1 MVQES
6 SPVHISEI
14 LPGILSQLKDTSKA
28 KTSRVFKGAA
38 QFSTT
43 PVSAR
48 SPDRESELT
57 VLFGILTE
65 RRKWFATVLQAISL
79 MELPGTEYLKLYVQD
94 MRRRN
99 CKPGSIVS
107 AVHVLKHFLSFLS
120 SLGRKEIEEVT
131 RADLEAFVE
140 HEQDRGLKIRSV
152 RTYLSHAHAF
162 LNFLI
167 EEEILSAEI
176 LRKRIWLKLPQ
187 HLPRAIDP
195 DDVERLL
202 SVITHSRDRALILV
216 LLRTGMRIGELLE
229 TKPSDVNLKE
239 RTITIWQGVKNR
251 RARVVYFSDDARDAL
266 RAWLK
271 HRDATKAYLFYP
283 EWGDRM
289 SYGGARWIFVKYL
302 REAGLTHRGYTLHC
316 LRHTFASE
324 MLNAGMRLESL
335 QQILGH
341 DCIEMTRRYARLTD
355 KTRREEYFR
364 AMEKIER
371 GEIYGSYRLDSELQK
386 VLKEKELLGS
396 YYKELSPQP

>member
-1 MVQES
+1 MVHETI
-6 SPVHISEI
+6 PVHISEI
-14 LPGILSQLKDTSKA
+14 LPDILSQLKQTSKV
-28 KTSRVFKGAA
+28 KSSPEFKGAA
-38 QFSTT
+38 KFSI
-43 PVSAR
+43 PR
-48 SPDRESELT
+48 LSPPPPGRESELT

-65 RRKWFATVLQAISL
+65 KRKWFAAVLQAISL
-79 MELPGTEYLKLYVQD
+79 MELPGTEYLKLYLQD
-94 MRRRN
+94 MHRRN
-99 CKPGSIVS
+99 CKPVSILS
-107 AVHVLKHFLSFLS
+107 AAHVLKHFLGFLS
-120 SLGRKEIEEVT
+120 SLGRKKIEEVT

-140 HEQDRGLKIRSV
+140 HEQDRGLKIRTV

-187 HLPRAIDP
+187 NLPRAIDP
-195 DDVERLL
+195 DEVERLL
-202 SVITHSRDRALILV
+202 AIRAHSRDRALILV
-216 LLRTGMRIGELLE
+216 LLRTGMRIGELLR
-229 TKPSDVNLKE
+229 TKVSDVNLKE

-266 RAWLK
+266 RQWLK
-271 HRDATKAYLFYP
+271 QRDASKPNLFYSQY
-283 EWGDRM
+283 GDRLT
-289 SYGGARWIFVKYL
+289 YGGARLIFKKYL
-302 REAGLTHRGYTLHC
+302 SKAGLAESPYTVHC

-364 AMEKIER
+364 AMAKIER
-371 GEIYGSYRLDSELQK
+371 GEIDGSYRLDSELQK

-396 YYKELSPQP
+396 YHKELSPQP

>member
-1 MVQES
+1 MTHETT
-6 SPVHISEI
+6 PVHISEI
-14 LPGILSQLKDTSKA
+14 LPDIVSHLKHRSQVKPPPAIKEEAQLSVA
-28 KTSRVFKGAA
+28 G
-38 QFSTT
+38 
-43 PVSAR
+43 VSPA
-48 SPDRESELT
+48 PADREPELT

-65 RRKWFATVLQAISL
+65 RRKWFATILQAISL
-79 MELPGTEYLKLYVQD
+79 MELPGTEYLKLYLQD
-94 MRRRN
+94 MHRRN
-99 CKPGSIVS
+99 CKPVSIIS
-107 AVHVLKHFLSFLS
+107 AAHVLKHFLSFLS

-176 LRKRIWLKLPQ
+176 LRKRIWLRLPQ
-187 HLPRAIDP
+187 DLPRAIDP

-202 SVITHSRDRALILV
+202 SVIAHSRDRALILV

-229 TKPSDVNLKE
+229 TKVSDVNLKE

-266 RAWLK
+266 RQWLE
-271 HRDATKAYLFYP
+271 HRDATKGYLFHP
-283 EWGDRM
+283 EWGERM
-289 SYGGARWIFVKYL
+289 SYGGARYIFVKYL
-302 REAGLTHRGYTLHC
+302 RAAGLSHRGYTLHC

-364 AMEKIER
+364 AMKKIER
-371 GEIYGSYRLDSELQK
+371 GEIDGSYRLDSELQK

-396 YYKELSPQP
+396 YHKELSPQP

>member
-1 MVQES
+1 MAQES

-14 LPGILSQLKDTSKA
+14 LPGILSRLKHTSPVKPSPA
-28 KTSRVFKGAA
+28 IKGEA
-38 QFSTT
+38 QV
-43 PVSAR
+43 PIAGV
-48 SPDRESELT
+48 SPDSIGKKSELT

-65 RRKWFATVLQAISL
+65 KRKWFATILQAISL
-79 MELPGTEYLKLYVQD
+79 MELPGTEYLKLYLQD
-94 MRRRN
+94 MHRRN
-99 CKPGSIVS
+99 CKPVSILS
-107 AVHVLKHFLSFLS
+107 AAYVLKHFLGFLS

-140 HEQDRGLKIRSV
+140 HEQDRGLKIRTV

-162 LNFLI
+162 LNYLI

-176 LRKRIWLKLPQ
+176 LRKRIWLRLPQ
-187 HLPRAIDP
+187 DLPRAIDP

-202 SVITHSRDRALILV
+202 AVRGHSRDRALILV

-229 TKPSDVNLKE
+229 TKVSDVNLKE

-251 RARVVYFSDDARDAL
+251 RARVVYFSDDARDGL
-266 RAWLK
+266 REWLK
-271 HRDATKAYLFYP
+271 HRDATKGYLFYP

-289 SYGGARWIFVKYL
+289 PYGGARYIFRKYL
-302 REAGLTHRGYTLHC
+302 GAAGLEHRGYTLHC

-364 AMEKIER
+364 AMKKIER
-371 GEIYGSYRLDSELQK
+371 GEIHGSYRLDSELQK
-386 VLKEKELLGS
+386 VLKEKELLGL
-396 YYKELSPQP
+396 YHKELSPQP

>member
-1 MVQES
+1 MTHETT
-6 SPVHISEI
+6 PVHISEI
-14 LPGILSQLKDTSKA
+14 LPGIVSQLKHISQVRPSPA
-28 KTSRVFKGAA
+28 IKGEA
-38 QFSTT
+38 Q
-43 PVSAR
+43 VSVAGVLPD
-48 SPDRESELT
+48 SIDRESELT

-65 RRKWFATVLQAISL
+65 KRKWFTTVLQAISL
-79 MELPGTEYLKLYVQD
+79 MELPGTEYLKLYLQD
-94 MRRRN
+94 MHRRN
-99 CKPGSIVS
+99 CKRVSILS
-107 AVHVLKHFLSFLS
+107 AAHVLKHFLSFLT

-152 RTYLSHAHAF
+152 RTYMSHVQALVH
-162 LNFLI
+162 FLI
-167 EEEILSAEI
+167 EEEVLSPEI
-176 LRKRIWLKLPQ
+176 LRRRIRFKLPQ

-195 DDVERLL
+195 EDVTRLL
-202 SVITHSRDRALILV
+202 SALTDTRDRALILV

-229 TKPSDVNLKE
+229 TKVSDVNLKE

-251 RARVVYFSDDARDAL
+251 RARVVYFSDDARDGL
-266 RAWLK
+266 RQWLK
-271 HRDATKAYLFYP
+271 QRDPTKGYLFYP

-289 SYGGARWIFVKYL
+289 SYGGARYIFRKYL
-302 REAGLTHRGYTLHC
+302 GAAGLEHRGYTLHC

-371 GEIYGSYRLDSELQK
+371 GEIDGSYQLDSELQK

-396 YYKELSPQP
+396 YHKELSPQP